1 MTLSCKRLMAV
12 LRTVSGLAALAAL
25 TGCQTPPAQ
34 FEFQDY
40 DPGTSWTAPGQN
52 AEAAQPPS
60 TPATPTAPA
69 TPPPQSSIN
78 ERAAAGAATDVF
90 RVGDVVSV
98 TFSGTSEAIPAHQ
111 ERIKEDGTITLFL
124 VKSVKAAGKT
134 PGELQRELQDRYDD
148 YYKTLVVTVASFE
161 RFYYVGGEVKRPGA
175 QPYLGETTVTK
186 AIQAAGDFT
195 DFAKK
200 GNVQV
205 IRADGTKLKVNF
217 GKAIDDPSLDPPIY
231 PGDKIHVPRR
241 ILW

>member
-1 MTLSCKRLMAV
+1 MRLSCTRLTTI
-12 LRTVSGLAALAAL
+12 LPLLLATLLGL
-25 TGCQTPPAQ
+25 TGCQTTAPQPA
-34 FEFQDY
+34 FQDY
-40 DPGTSWTAPGQN
+40 EAGAWTPPGQTN
-52 AEAAQPPS
+52 ESAPSPTPSPAPVTIDQPAPSRSPVAAS
-60 TPATPTAPA
+60 
-69 TPPPQSSIN
+69 
-78 ERAAAGAATDVF
+78 DVF
-90 RVGDVVSV
+90 RVGDVVTV
-98 TFSGTSEAIPAHQ
+98 TFSGTSEQIPPHQ
-111 ERIKEDGTITLFL
+111 ERIKEDGSITLFL
-124 VKSVKAAGKT
+124 IKSVQAAGKT
-134 PGELQRELQDRYDD
+134 PGELQREIQDKYDD

-200 GNVQV
+200 NNVQV

-217 GKAIDDPSLDPPIY
+217 GKSLDDPSLDPPIY